1 MRMLMA
7 ILLVAGWA
15 EATTLKTGH
24 LPAATRGYSPVEKV
38 GCGGLVVAPQGSTGL
53 VGRTANVAAFFAAI
67 FILTCIPSACNSKE
81 GTPPTC

>member
-1 MRMLMA
+1 MRMLTIVLTSMA

-38 GCGGLVVAPQGSTGL
+38 GCGGPGRCATGL
-53 VGRTANVAAFFAAI
+53 YW
-67 FILTCIPSACNSKE
+67 ACGPNGKCGCVSC
-81 GTPPTC
+81 GHFHPYVHPFRLRL